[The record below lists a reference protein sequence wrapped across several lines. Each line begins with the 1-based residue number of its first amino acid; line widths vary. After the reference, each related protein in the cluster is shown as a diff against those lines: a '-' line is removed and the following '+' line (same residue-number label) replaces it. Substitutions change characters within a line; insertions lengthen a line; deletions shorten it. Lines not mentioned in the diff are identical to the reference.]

1 MNTVRRT
8 IVATIMACASLL
20 AHAQGYK
27 CKQADG
33 SVSYQDH
40 ACAAGT
46 ASSSAVPT
54 DLGGGETFRR
64 SLPPMTSLD
73 ANCQQA
79 AKHALSACL
88 GGMDTA
94 LKRCEATSM
103 TPTCQAQ
110 MNGPRNGPHD
120 EACAKQ
126 ALGCLSQSLQG
137 TQACMQRELPAGCMQ
152 QIDAAR
158 RNRLR

>member
-1 MNTVRRT
+1 MNAIRRS
-8 IVATIMACASLL
+8 IAAAIMACLPLL

-33 SVSYQDH
+33 STSYQDH

-54 DLGGGETFRR
+54 DLSGGETFRR
-64 SLPPMTSLD
+64 GLPPMTSLD
-73 ANCQQA
+73 AGCQQA
-79 AKHALSACL
+79 AKQALTVCL
-88 GGMDTA
+88 GGMDTT
-94 LKRCEATSM
+94 LKRCQASSM

-110 MNGPRNGPHD
+110 MNARFRGSHD
-120 EACAKQ
+120 EVCAKQ

-137 TQACMQRELPAGCMQ
+137 AQACMQRELPASCMQ

>member
-8 IVATIMACASLL
+8 MVAAIMACASLL

-33 SVSYQDH
+33 STSYQDH

-54 DLGGGETFRR
+54 DLGGGEALRR
-64 SLPPMTSLD
+64 GLPTTGLD
-73 ANCQQA
+73 ASCQQS
-79 AKHALSACL
+79 AKQALSVCL
-88 GGMDTA
+88 GGMDTT
-94 LKRCEATSM
+94 LKRCQAASM

-120 EACAKQ
+120 EVCAKQ
-126 ALGCLSQSLQG
+126 ALGCLSESLQG
-137 TQACMQRELPAGCMQ
+137 AKACMQRELPAGCMQ

-158 RNRLR
+158 RNRRR

>member
-1 MNTVRRT
+1 MKSVRRQV
-8 IVATIMACASLL
+8 VAILITCASLL

-54 DLGGGETFRR
+54 DLGGGEAFRR
-64 SLPPMTSLD
+64 GLPPMTSLD
-73 ANCQQA
+73 GGCQQA
-79 AKHALSACL
+79 AKQALTVCFGA
-88 GGMDTA
+88 MDTT
-94 LKRCEATSM
+94 LKRCQSTSM
-103 TPTCQAQ
+103 TATCRAQ

-120 EACAKQ
+120 EVCAKQ
-126 ALGCLSQSLQG
+126 ALGCLSESLQG
-137 TQACMQRELPAGCMQ
+137 TQACFQRELPPACMQ
-152 QIDAAR
+152 QVEAAR
-158 RNRLR
+158 RKRQR